1 MNPIHIQSKRRKL
14 INIKKEF
21 PTAEII
27 DVTSKGVNPFVKF
40 SPFYPIGNIPVPY
53 SSGIYSQSVEG
64 IWQGLKVFQNH
75 DVDSAK
81 FHIITMKG
89 LKRTVRKYGNP
100 LGHRKGINSIDLLNY
115 VDARKL
121 IFIPTYKWVLKN
133 KLQKEVDNLI
143 KLAKQKEIVLLDYE
157 VNGDVENTTK
167 PLSHASLIK
176 DFMIKLTQ

>member
-1 MNPIHIQSKRRKL
+1 M
-14 INIKKEF
+14 
-21 PTAEII
+21 
-27 DVTSKGVNPFVKF
+27 
-40 SPFYPIGNIPVPY
+40 
-53 SSGIYSQSVEG
+53 
-64 IWQGLKVFQNH
+64 
-75 DVDSAK
+75 
-81 FHIITMKG
+81 
-89 LKRTVRKYGNP
+89 RKYGNP